1 LVKLLS
7 KLPQSS
13 TRTHYLQ
20 KVSERLSMGQ
30 ARLAIQFEQDL
41 RNQVKSRFYYIFWG
55 IATVS
60 VVLGQ
65 LYVGSGYRIFAQS
78 LLRIFDAVEVEVG
91 KDYNGE
97 RFY

>member
-1 LVKLLS
+1 MTAPVPEWTKDDKQLYK
-7 KLPQSS
+7 Q
-13 TRTHYLQ
+13 R
-20 KVSERLSMGQ
+20 
-30 ARLAIQFEQDL
+30 A
-41 RNQVKSRFYYIFWG
+41 QVKSRFYYLFWG

-78 LLRIFDAVEVEVG
+78 LLRIFDAVEIEVG
-91 KDYNGE
+91 NEYKNE

>member
-1 LVKLLS
+1 MQRHPNVTNNIKTLVDTRVFLCNNVYDMSFIMLS
-7 KLPQSS
+7 KE
-13 TRTHYLQ
+13 
-20 KVSERLSMGQ
+20 KV
-30 ARLAIQFEQDL
+30 
-41 RNQVKSRFYYIFWG
+41 RNQVKSRFYYLFWG

-65 LYVGSGYRIFAQS
+65 IYVGSGYRIFAQS
-78 LLRIFDAVEVEVG
+78 LLKIFDAVEIEVG